1 MAWPGND
8 LKIRDKCRIYW
19 LYFLKNKIDFKSV
32 TVYMQGELSSI
43 SCCFYLLIQQHSK
56 KKKQPC
62 KSYPAVASMLTKE
75 QLLAEQPGNSA
86 RGTPGASAS
95 FSDLSKWTLP
105 CQTTSVSVPHFLFC
119 YLSSLGVED
128 LGCRGKDSLQPDGC
142 SAGFDLR
149 MPLLANFEQIVSSE
163 AGLTRSRQHMELKFT
178 VPHLNL
184 AP

>member
-95 FSDLSKWTLP
+95 VSDLSKWTLP

-119 YLSSLGVED
+119 YLSSLGVEERILCSRMVAVQALISECLFWLILSRLFLLKLD
-128 LGCRGKDSLQPDGC
+128 WPAVGSTWSWNSLFHT
-142 SAGFDLR
+142 S
-149 MPLLANFEQIVSSE
+149 
-163 AGLTRSRQHMELKFT
+163 T
-178 VPHLNL
+178 
-184 AP
+184 